1 MHINIDKLV
10 SFLIIWLIPLFS
22 VLRRYFKMDKE
33 EKNAALTTLKSPQ
46 FLFTRGIIL
55 LGLFLATL
63 GRLLSIIV
71 LQVIGCIPFIIG
83 GVVYA
88 VRTWQNRKGKSII
101 ILVSV
106 LFATF
111 VILW

>member
-1 MHINIDKLV
+1 MHINVDKLV
-10 SFLIIWLIPLFS
+10 SFLLMWLIPLFLI
-22 VLRRYFKMDKE
+22 VRAYVKMNKE
-33 EKNAALTTLKSPQ
+33 EQKAAMTTFKSPQ
-46 FLFTRGIIL
+46 FLFTNGIIL

-83 GVVYA
+83 GTVYA
-88 VRTWQNRKGKSII
+88 VRTWQNTKGKSII

>member
-1 MHINIDKLV
+1 MHINVEKLV
-10 SFLIIWLIPLFS
+10 SFLIIGLIPLFF

-33 EKNAALTTLKSPQ
+33 GKKAALTTLKSSQ

-55 LGLFLATL
+55 LGLFLVTL

-83 GVVYA
+83 GTVYA
-88 VRTWQNRKGKSII
+88 VRTWQKTKGKSII

-106 LFATF
+106 LFAIF